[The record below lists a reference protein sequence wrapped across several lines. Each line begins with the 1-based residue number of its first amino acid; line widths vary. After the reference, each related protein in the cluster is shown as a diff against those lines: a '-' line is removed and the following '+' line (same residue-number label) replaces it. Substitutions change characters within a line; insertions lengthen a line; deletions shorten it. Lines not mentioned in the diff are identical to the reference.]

1 MLIPLDIVNYNLGSS
16 CLIIDISI
24 LCLGAMRSECVPT
37 WTKHGVAE
45 EMAVLRT
52 LLHALTIW
60 IVLLLGFCQGLCCM
74 HLYILKDQHKKG
86 WRFLDALGI
95 TTPCLD

>member
-52 LLHALTIW
+52 LLHALIIW
-60 IVLLLGFCQGLCCM
+60 IVLLLVRQLAGW
-74 HLYILKDQHKKG
+74 HYI
-86 WRFLDALGI
+86 
-95 TTPCLD
+95 PCIHFSNDLQEIHETVPNFT